1 MTSSLETFSFAARMT
16 LLVETYLLND
26 AMPLFPTRVRVM
38 LFQTPYPVHLFV
50 IVTVF
55 CFVMSSFAAEQPK
68 AGKASSVPA
77 KNAQL
82 PN

>member
-1 MTSSLETFSFAARMT
+1 
-16 LLVETYLLND
+16 
-26 AMPLFPTRVRVM
+26 M

-55 CFVMSSFAAEQPK
+55 CFVTSSFAAEQPK